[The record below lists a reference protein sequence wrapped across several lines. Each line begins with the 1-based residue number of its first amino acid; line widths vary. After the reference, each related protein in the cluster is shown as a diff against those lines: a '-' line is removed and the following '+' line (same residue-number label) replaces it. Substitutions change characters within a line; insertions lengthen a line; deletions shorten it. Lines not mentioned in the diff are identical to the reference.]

1 MTLEQAIEVS
11 LYGFAAGKS
20 LFYPYAVSRI
30 DGLYHLHDSPARKNA
45 RKEEVFAVD
54 LPPGEVAESLRRAGI
69 AWHFL
74 CDAASVGADLKQRK
88 ADYKAL
94 GYRAM
99 ATEWIF
105 FHDLREIPLYEC
117 DPPVRQ
123 LQTAEEW
130 GTIPQDTNQK
140 RKWVEAFRQ
149 YAIWDDAA
157 AYGWA
162 ESRPHGRYGYTADL
176 HVRESHRGKGFGRAL
191 MSRLL
196 RDDRDLGLEA
206 NALIAST
213 AGARLYPHLGYQLL
227 GTLQMFCPV
236 NRRP

>member
-11 LYGFAAGKS
+11 VHGFAAGKS
-20 LFYPYAVSRI
+20 LFYPYAVNRI
-30 DGLYHLHDSPARKNA
+30 GRLYHLADFPPRRNA
-45 RKEEVFAVD
+45 RKQEIFAVD
-54 LPPGEVAESLRRAGI
+54 LAPSEVVESLRQAGI
-69 AWHFL
+69 GWHFL
-74 CDAASVGADLKQRK
+74 CDAASTGADLKQRK

-105 FHDLREIPLYEC
+105 FHDLRDIPEFDC
-117 DPPVRQ
+117 EPPVRRVR
-123 LQTAEEW
+123 TAEEW

-140 RKWVEAFRQ
+140 RKLIEAFRQ
-149 YAIWDDAA
+149 YSIWDEHG

-162 ESRPHGRYGYTADL
+162 ESRPHGPYAYTADL
-176 HVRESHRGKGFGRAL
+176 HVRESQRGKGFGRAL

-206 NALIAST
+206 NALVAST

-236 NRRP
+236 HRR